1 MNSDTFLEDLNTYL
15 DADVDDDVIDEVKNA
30 RISVSDSGSR
40 IVLPEETME
49 RLREWVR
56 TNEAFDTTLRSEA
69 FRNFMYGEDNPASK
83 SFQKFMY
90 GPGNPASNLDV
101 S

>member
-1 MNSDTFLEDLNTYL
+1 
-15 DADVDDDVIDEVKNA
+15 
-30 RISVSDSGSR
+30 
-40 IVLPEETME
+40 ME